1 MIFEAIE
8 NLGYGEFAGRCLIWF
23 FSAAIFVYILD
34 RFKDVAKISVKSIF
48 RV

>member
-23 FSAAIFVYILD
+23 FTSIIFAYLLD
-34 RFKDVAKISVKSIF
+34 RFKDVAKISIKSIF
-48 RV
+48 KV